1 MKEACKMAKHSPTA
15 AIELEKQSVAI
26 RQGRRPKRQAPE
38 IYVRIEQPFD
48 FAHFAKAHL
57 RNKRGYVYLCWR
69 KGRKILTF
77 YLGKQPRS
85 YPTGNS
91 LELAG
96 AGDVRGAARR
106 IKTSHAS

>member
-1 MKEACKMAKHSPTA
+1 MATHYPTEDL
-15 AIELEKQSVAI
+15 ELKKRSVAI
-26 RQGRRPKRQAPE
+26 ADDPRSKREVPE
-38 IYVRIEQPFD
+38 IYVRIEQRFN

-85 YPTGNS
+85 YPTRQVQD
-91 LELAG
+91 LAG
-96 AGDVRGAARR
+96 AGAARR
-106 IKTSHAS
+106 PAHRTKSSHAS